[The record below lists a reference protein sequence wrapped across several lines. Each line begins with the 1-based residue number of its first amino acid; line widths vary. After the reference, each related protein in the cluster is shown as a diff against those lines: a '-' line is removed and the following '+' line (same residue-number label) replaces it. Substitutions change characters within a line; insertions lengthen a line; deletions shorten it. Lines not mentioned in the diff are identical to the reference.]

1 MDHQVSLL
9 VLWKKIYM
17 YIYRIDHIGFDHMMS
32 SSLLEEKREV
42 KRSEVGEVGE

>member
-1 MDHQVSLL
+1 MEEDIDL
-9 VLWKKIYM
+9 
-17 YIYRIDHIGFDHMMS
+17 YIYRIDHIGFDHMIS